1 MSETGARQP
10 REDGAEPEA
19 EPAPE
24 RPFTDILCAVD
35 GTRGSLAAVEQAAVL
50 AGPHGHL
57 TLLAVTAVTGA
68 GAYRSAAISPPRAEH
83 IMERAVEIAERLEV
97 PCTAAIDPAGP
108 PPRVILER
116 AAEHELLALGA
127 PSASWLGGELLDGV
141 AHAALDSLKGPVLA
155 CRTLLA
161 GGLGFAERILVA
173 SDGLDG
179 SDRLVELAGELARAH
194 GASVILLHATDK
206 DSPARSHRV
215 EEQARRLEASLDR
228 AGEVRLET
236 GGAAEAIVQA
246 AREAESS
253 LVVMGSR
260 GLSGLRALGSVSR
273 RVVHGAH
280 CSVLLMPPECLRE

>member
-141 AHAALDSLKGPVLA
+141 AHAALDSLSGPVLA
-155 CRTLLA
+155 CHTLLA
-161 GGLGFAERILVA
+161 GGLGASERGRAGTAEP
-173 SDGLDG
+173 
-179 SDRLVELAGELARAH
+179 LARWVLRSARAAGDH
-194 GASVILLHATDK
+194 AAKTTPWGPRQLEGSSTGPRARLSTTCPGAFC
-206 DSPARSHRV
+206 
-215 EEQARRLEASLDR
+215 
-228 AGEVRLET
+228 
-236 GGAAEAIVQA
+236 
-246 AREAESS
+246 
-253 LVVMGSR
+253 
-260 GLSGLRALGSVSR
+260 LRACG
-273 RVVHGAH
+273 
-280 CSVLLMPPECLRE
+280 